1 MFKCVPSGAS
11 ACVTDRGG
19 DSFSRLVLF
28 TATTTTK
35 MKKTN
40 RQQDGPLVDD
50 VSDIA
55 VMDQVIT
62 FIQFYNEE
70 SGKITVQVL
79 SVDNLLDV

>member
-1 MFKCVPSGAS
+1 
-11 ACVTDRGG
+11 
-19 DSFSRLVLF
+19 
-28 TATTTTK
+28 

-62 FIQFYNEE
+62 FIQFYNED